1 MNLARFKISTKVL
14 SIVILLAAVC
24 AVVAFTGISALKNLN
39 EAGDEM
45 QLASDANYSGAQ
57 IRQNTIALSRAE
69 FRVAADPT
77 AQNLAATKEI
87 VRQQQQQIEERLAEV
102 RDSADDEQKRLLK
115 DLDAVLATY
124 RTNLESTI
132 ASAERNSGAIQIT
145 GPQAEVIEAA
155 LNSVAIVEKLENAV
169 RAYAKYNSEKVER
182 LNAAALSEYESSS
195 LSMAL
200 VAGIGIL
207 AGLVLGW
214 IVSRNGIITPI
225 RSIVDGLREL
235 AGGNLNVQVFGLDR
249 RDEIGEIAQTMQ
261 VFKQNAQEVE
271 RLKAEQ
277 LQREEQ
283 ALADKRTAMN
293 ELADRFQASVGGI
306 VSTVS
311 SAATEMQTTAQAMA
325 STAEETSHQASAVA
339 AASEQ
344 ASSNVQTVAS
354 AAEELS
360 GSVNEI
366 SRQVAQST
374 SIAGKAV
381 SEADKT
387 NLAVQGLAEAAQRI
401 GAVVEL
407 INQIASQTNLL
418 ALNAT
423 IEAARA
429 GDAGKGFAVVASEVK
444 SLANETAK
452 ATEEISA
459 QIQAMQG
466 ATSDA
471 VKAIQG
477 IGSIIAEISEIT
489 TTIAS
494 AVEEQGAATQEIA
507 RNVQQASQ
515 GTQEVSSN
523 ISGVTQ
529 AAGETGAAASQVLGA
544 AGELARQGDRLQG
557 EVEKFLVAVRAA

>member
-24 AVVAFTGISALKNLN
+24 AIVSLVSIVNLKSLNDAGHEISRMGG
-39 EAGDEM
+39 EAIVG
-45 QLASDANYSGAQ
+45 GQ
-57 IRQNTIALSRAE
+57 IRQNALALNRAE
-69 FRVAADPT
+69 FRIAADPSG
-77 AQNLAATKEI
+77 ANLAEAKAVIEK
-87 VRQQQQQIEERLAEV
+87 QINQFEERLAHLNATAEGEEV
-102 RDSADDEQKRLLK
+102 ELLK
-115 DLDAVLATY
+115 AVDAAYRAY
-124 RTNLESTI
+124 RTDI
-132 ASAERNSGAIQIT
+132 AET
-145 GPQAEVIEAA
+145 
-155 LNSVAIVEKLENAV
+155 VAIADRLAGTAGAGDQKGELIEKALHSLDDSETLELAVKAYTDRALKQVELIET
-169 RAYAKYNSEKVER
+169 
-182 LNAAALSEYESSS
+182 AATMGYESSS
-195 LSMAL
+195 LTIEL
-200 VAGIGIL
+200 VAGLGIL
-207 AGLVLGW
+207 AGVILGW
-214 IVSRNGIITPI
+214 LVSRAGIISPI
-225 RSIVDGLREL
+225 RSIVAGLREL
-235 AGGNLNVQVFGLDR
+235 ADGKLDGEIFGLDR
-249 RDEIGEIAQTMQ
+249 RDEIGEIAQSMQ

-283 ALADKRTAMN
+283 ALADKRIAMN

-466 ATSDA
+466 ATADA